1 MNNGQVQSYDFRLIR
16 NINDRIVLN
25 LILGN
30 ESISGADLARI
41 SGMQPSTISN
51 ILKGLKKRDLVN
63 NLGKGESTF
72 KGGKR
77 PFLWEIDSNAAYAI
91 GIDVEIGQIA
101 VTMLG
106 LNGEVKNKKIY
117 KTDNIP
123 NPEELAQH
131 LITSVNDIISDS
143 GVDPDKILG
152 AGIAIAGIVN
162 RETGEVLMTDII
174 PQMKFSLTN
183 ALQSKY
189 DFPVIAENNANAS
202 AIGSKVVG
210 TAKGEKDFMTI
221 LVKLDAHVSGIG
233 IGLVLNGELYHGSS
247 YCSGEVTP
255 EYPPM
260 YNMISRL
267 RDQFN
272 TGKILKKYLN
282 KIEDLNIRML
292 IDAANQ
298 GDALAVHYFQL
309 LGRMIGTSIA
319 KHIAMINPAK
329 VIITGDV
336 AEVGDLIL
344 DPINEMVSYELVAIS
359 KENLNI
365 VASKSGRYSVAV
377 GAASIVIDEFLKI
390 PAFNSN
396 SISNLSTSR

>member
-1 MNNGQVQSYDFRLIR
+1 MDQGKVQSYDFRLIR

-25 LILGN
+25 LILEN
-30 ESISGADLARI
+30 ESISGADLARL

-77 PFLWEIDSNAAYAI
+77 PFLWEINSSAAYAL
-91 GIDVEIGQIA
+91 GLDVEIGQTAIA
-101 VTMLG
+101 LLG
-106 LNGEVKNKKIY
+106 LNGDVKKKKIY
-117 KTDNIP
+117 KTNGIT
-123 NPEELAQH
+123 NPRELSQH
-131 LITSVNDIISDS
+131 LLRSVNDLIKDS
-143 GVDPDKILG
+143 GVDLEKILG

-162 RETGEVLMTDII
+162 RGSGEVMMTDII
-174 PQMKFSLTN
+174 PQMNFSITS
-183 ALQSKY
+183 ALQKKY
-189 DFPVIAENNANAS
+189 QFPVIAENNANAS

-210 TAKGEKDFMTI
+210 TARGERNFMTVLI
-221 LVKLDAHVSGIG
+221 KVDAHVSGIG
-233 IGLVLNGELYHGSS
+233 IGLVLNGELYHGTN

-267 RDQFN
+267 RDHFN
-272 TGKILKKYLN
+272 KGKILKKYLN

-292 IDAANQ
+292 IDAANK
-298 GDALAVHYFQL
+298 GDALAIHYFML
-309 LGRMIGTSIA
+309 LGRLIGSSIA
-319 KHIAMINPAK
+319 KHIAMINPAR

-336 AEVGDLIL
+336 AEVGDIIL
-344 DPINEMVSYELVAIS
+344 DPIKELVSSELVPVS
-359 KENLNI
+359 KESLSI

-377 GAASIVIDEFLKI
+377 GAASIILDEFLKV
-390 PAFNSN
+390 PAFTTNR
-396 SISNLSTSR
+396 IANLS

>member
-1 MNNGQVQSYDFRLIR
+1 MDQGKVQSYDFRLIR

-25 LILGN
+25 LILEN
-30 ESISGADLARI
+30 ESISGADLARL

-77 PFLWEIDSNAAYAI
+77 PFLWEINSSAAYAL
-91 GIDVEIGQIA
+91 GLDVEIGQTAIA
-101 VTMLG
+101 LLG
-106 LNGEVKNKKIY
+106 LNGDVKKKKIY
-117 KTDNIP
+117 KTNGIT
-123 NPEELAQH
+123 NPRELSQH
-131 LITSVNDIISDS
+131 LLRSVNDLIKDS
-143 GVDPDKILG
+143 GVDLEKILG

-162 RETGEVLMTDII
+162 RGSGEVMMTDII
-174 PQMKFSLTN
+174 PQMNFSITS
-183 ALQSKY
+183 ALQKKY
-189 DFPVIAENNANAS
+189 QFPVIAENNANAS

-210 TAKGEKDFMTI
+210 TARGERNFMTVLI
-221 LVKLDAHVSGIG
+221 KVDAHVSGIG
-233 IGLVLNGELYHGSS
+233 IGLVLNGELYHGTN

-267 RDQFN
+267 RDHFN
-272 TGKILKKYLN
+272 KGKILKKYLN

-292 IDAANQ
+292 IDAANK
-298 GDALAVHYFQL
+298 GDALAIHYFML
-309 LGRMIGTSIA
+309 LGRLIGSSIA
-319 KHIAMINPAK
+319 KHIAMINPAR

-336 AEVGDLIL
+336 AEVGDIIL
-344 DPINEMVSYELVAIS
+344 DPIKELVSYELVSVS
-359 KENLNI
+359 KESLSI

-377 GAASIVIDEFLKI
+377 GAASIILDEFLKV
-390 PAFNSN
+390 PAFTTNR
-396 SISNLSTSR
+396 IANLS

>member
-1 MNNGQVQSYDFRLIR
+1 MNSDKVQSYDFRLIR

-25 LILGN
+25 LILEN
-30 ESISGADLARI
+30 ESISGADLARV

-51 ILKGLKKRDLVN
+51 ILKGLKRRNLIN

-77 PFLWEIDSNAAYAI
+77 PFLWEINSSAAYAL
-91 GIDVEIGQIA
+91 GLDVEIGQTAISL
-101 VTMLG
+101 LG

-117 KTDNIP
+117 KANGIT
-123 NPEELAQH
+123 NPRELSQH
-131 LITSVNDIISDS
+131 LLRSVNDLIKES
-143 GVDPDKILG
+143 GVELEKILG

-162 RETGEVLMTDII
+162 RGTGEVMMTDII
-174 PQMKFSLTN
+174 PQMNFSITS
-183 ALQSKY
+183 ALQKKY
-189 DFPVIAENNANAS
+189 QFPVIAENNANAS

-210 TAKGEKDFMTI
+210 TARGEKNFMTVLI
-221 LVKLDAHVSGIG
+221 KVDAHVSGIG
-233 IGLVLNGELYHGSS
+233 IGLVLNGELYHGTN
-247 YCSGEVTP
+247 YCSGEITP

-272 TGKILKKYLN
+272 KGKILKKYLN

-298 GDALAVHYFQL
+298 GDALAVHYFML
-309 LGRMIGTSIA
+309 LGRLIGSSIS
-319 KHIAMINPAK
+319 KHIAMINPAR

-336 AEVGDLIL
+336 AEVGDIIL
-344 DPINEMVSYELVAIS
+344 DPIKELVSYDLVS
-359 KENLNI
+359 VNKQSLSI

-377 GAASIVIDEFLKI
+377 GAASIILDEFLKV
-390 PAFNSN
+390 PAFTTNR
-396 SISNLSTSR
+396 IENLS